1 MRAVAAASGR
11 TSARRQ
17 SEPSDWASRPVPSD
31 AVATT
36 MATVGNAVAPS
47 QPRTPTLGHLLHVL
61 GEVHRHAEGIVEEGG
76 NEHEAHHKPRR
87 GPQMC
92 ISTFTLTR
100 SSTFSISRS
109 KRFRC
114 RFLLLLLVIPGLFS
128 GWTDEGLFSGW
139 ISSLGNISAALWG
152 AKTCKSAISGKGIEF
167 QQQRHAPPQMFLKA
181 LGRRRCSTRRG
192 PRSSRSSILHLPRTN
207 PTPVACYC

>member
-1 MRAVAAASGR
+1 MRR
-11 TSARRQ
+11 TTNS
-17 SEPSDWASRPVPSD
+17 
-31 AVATT
+31 
-36 MATVGNAVAPS
+36 
-47 QPRTPTLGHLLHVL
+47 
-61 GEVHRHAEGIVEEGG
+61 
-76 NEHEAHHKPRR
+76 RR

-181 LGRRRCSTRRG
+181 LMPWADAAWASIILPWASPMQYTPGTTFLALLHPPSSTYEPHPCSLLLLG
-192 PRSSRSSILHLPRTN
+192 FL
-207 PTPVACYC
+207 